1 MDTEDK
7 QSHKSKLIWLVF
19 LGIIIGL
26 GAIGGFVIWPQLS
39 LKTPADVIIVKAVD
53 GPIKVKPL
61 DPGGTTV
68 AHQDLLVIDM
78 LKNGVVNSDEVETL
92 RPLLSSPEPP
102 PIDVGKPEN
111 STDRASSQTDKMAT
125 TDKVPAP
132 ASKAGNAS
140 TLSVTPPEADTEKPK
155 PKPKPEKT
163 IAQASAKQGDGP
175 AFVIQLAAF
184 RSAEKAEE
192 IANLLSEKHSSRLES
207 IKLQTMRIDTG
218 ANGIFFR
225 VVSPPLPRSVAETAC
240 AKLRRAG
247 QDCFLRKF
255 TAPDG

>member
-61 DPGGTTV
+61 DPGGATV

-78 LKNGVVNSDEVETL
+78 LKNGVVNTDEVETL
-92 RPLLSSPEPP
+92 RPVLSSPEPP
-102 PIDVGKPEN
+102 PIDGGKPEN
-111 STDRASSQTDKMAT
+111 ATDQASSQTGNMAT
-125 TDKVPAP
+125 VDKVPAP
-132 ASKAGNAS
+132 ASEAGNAS
-140 TLSVTPPEADTEKPK
+140 TPSVTTPKADTAK

-163 IAQASAKQGDGP
+163 IAQAPTKQGDGP

-207 IKLQTMRIDTG
+207 IKLQTMRLDTG

-225 VVSPPLPRSVAETAC
+225 VVSPPLPRSVAKTAC

>member
-78 LKNGVVNSDEVETL
+78 LKNGVVNTDEVETL
-92 RPLLSSPEPP
+92 RPELSSPEPP
-102 PIDVGKPEN
+102 PIDGGKPEN
-111 STDRASSQTDKMAT
+111 STDQASSQTDNMAT
-125 TDKVPAP
+125 ADKVPAP
-132 ASKAGNAS
+132 ASEAGNAS
-140 TLSVTPPEADTEKPK
+140 TPSVTTPKTDTEK

-163 IAQASAKQGDGP
+163 IAQTKQGDGP

-207 IKLQTMRIDTG
+207 IKLQTMRLDTG

>member
-39 LKTPADVIIVKAVD
+39 LKTPADVIIVKAVV
-53 GPIKVKPL
+53 GPIKVRPL
-61 DPGGTTV
+61 DSEGTTV

-78 LKNGVVNSDEVETL
+78 LKNGVVNTDEVETL
-92 RPLLSSPEPP
+92 RPVLSSPEPP
-102 PIDVGKPEN
+102 PIDGGKPEN
-111 STDRASSQTDKMAT
+111 ATDQASSQTGNMVT
-125 TDKVPAP
+125 VDKVPAP
-132 ASKAGNAS
+132 ANEAGNAS
-140 TLSVTPPEADTEKPK
+140 TLSVTTPKADTAK

-163 IAQASAKQGDGP
+163 IAQAPTKQGDGP

-184 RSAEKAEE
+184 RSAEKAKE

-207 IKLQTMRIDTG
+207 IKLQTMRLDTG

-225 VVSPPLPRSVAETAC
+225 VVSPPLQRSVAETAC

>member
-7 QSHKSKLIWLVF
+7 QSHKSKPIWLVF

-26 GAIGGFVIWPQLS
+26 GAIGGFVIWPELS

-61 DPGGTTV
+61 DPGGATV

-78 LKNGVVNSDEVETL
+78 LKNGVVNTDEVETL
-92 RPLLSSPEPP
+92 RPELSSPEPP
-102 PIDVGKPEN
+102 PIDGGKPEN
-111 STDRASSQTDKMAT
+111 STVQASSQTVNMAT
-125 TDKVPAP
+125 ANKVPAP
-132 ASKAGNAS
+132 ASEAGDVS
-140 TLSVTPPEADTEKPK
+140 TPSVTTPKTRTEKPK
-155 PKPKPEKT
+155 PNPEKT

-207 IKLQTMRIDTG
+207 IKLQTMRLDTG

-225 VVSPPLPRSVAETAC
+225 VVSPPLPRLVAETAC

>member
-61 DPGGTTV
+61 DPGGATV

-78 LKNGVVNSDEVETL
+78 LKNGVVNTDELETL
-92 RPLLSSPEPP
+92 RPVLSSPEPP
-102 PIDVGKPEN
+102 PIDGGKPEN
-111 STDRASSQTDKMAT
+111 ATDQASLQTGNMAT
-125 TDKVPAP
+125 ADKVPAP
-132 ASKAGNAS
+132 ASEAGNAS
-140 TLSVTPPEADTEKPK
+140 TPSVTTPKADAAK

-163 IAQASAKQGDGP
+163 IAQAPTKQGDGP

-207 IKLQTMRIDTG
+207 IKLQTMRLDTG

-225 VVSPPLPRSVAETAC
+225 VVSPPLPRLVAETAC

>member
-7 QSHKSKLIWLVF
+7 QSHQLKLIWLVF
-19 LGIIIGL
+19 LSIIIGL

-68 AHQDLLVIDM
+68 AYQDLLVIDM
-78 LKNGVVNSDEVETL
+78 LKNGVVNTDEVETL
-92 RPLLSSPEPP
+92 RPVLSSPEPP
-102 PIDVGKPEN
+102 PIDGGKPEN
-111 STDRASSQTDKMAT
+111 FTDRASSQTDNMVT

-132 ASKAGNAS
+132 ASEAGNES
-140 TLSVTPPEADTEKPK
+140 TPSVTPPKTDTEK

-163 IAQASAKQGDGP
+163 IAQASIKQGDGP

-184 RSAEKAEE
+184 RSAEKAKE

-207 IKLQTMRIDTG
+207 IKLQTMRLDTG

-225 VVSPPLPRSVAETAC
+225 VVSPPLPRLVAETAC

>member
-7 QSHKSKLIWLVF
+7 QSHKSKMLWLVF
-19 LGIIIGL
+19 LGLIIGL
-26 GAIGGFVIWPQLS
+26 FAIGGFVIWPQLS

-61 DPGGTTV
+61 DPGGATV
-68 AHQDLLVIDM
+68 AHQNLLVIDM
-78 LKNGVVNSDEVETL
+78 LKNGVVNTDEVETL
-92 RPLLSSPEPP
+92 RPVLSSPEPP
-102 PIDVGKPEN
+102 PIDGGKPEN
-111 STDRASSQTDKMAT
+111 SSDQASSQTDNMAAA
-125 TDKVPAP
+125 DKVLAP
-132 ASKAGNAS
+132 ASEADKAHAP
-140 TLSVTPPEADTEKPK
+140 SVTKPKTDTEK

-163 IAQASAKQGDGP
+163 IAQAPTKQGDEP

-207 IKLQTMRIDTG
+207 IKLQTMRLDTG

-225 VVSPPLPRSVAETAC
+225 VVSPPLPRLVAETAC

>member
-1 MDTEDK
+1 MDK

-19 LGIIIGL
+19 LSIIIGL

-78 LKNGVVNSDEVETL
+78 LKNGVVNTDEVETL
-92 RPLLSSPEPP
+92 RPVLSSPEPP
-102 PIDVGKPEN
+102 PIDGGKPEN
-111 STDRASSQTDKMAT
+111 STDQASSQTDNMAAAE
-125 TDKVPAP
+125 KVPAL
-132 ASKAGNAS
+132 ASATDNAS
-140 TLSVTPPEADTEKPK
+140 TPSIKTPETDNEK
-155 PKPKPEKT
+155 PKPKPEKM

-184 RSAEKAEE
+184 RNAEKAEE

-207 IKLQTMRIDTG
+207 VKLQTMRLDNG

-225 VVSPPLPRSVAETAC
+225 VVSPPLPRSVAETTC

>member
-39 LKTPADVIIVKAVD
+39 LKTPTDVIIVKAVD

-61 DPGGTTV
+61 DPGGATV

-78 LKNGVVNSDEVETL
+78 LKNGVVNTDEVETL
-92 RPLLSSPEPP
+92 RPVLSSPEPP
-102 PIDVGKPEN
+102 PIDGGKPEN
-111 STDRASSQTDKMAT
+111 ATDQASSQTGNMAT
-125 TDKVPAP
+125 VDKVPAP
-132 ASKAGNAS
+132 ASEAGNAS
-140 TLSVTPPEADTEKPK
+140 TPSVTTPKTDTEK

-163 IAQASAKQGDGP
+163 ITHAPTKQGDGP

-207 IKLQTMRIDTG
+207 IKLQTMRLDTG

-225 VVSPPLPRSVAETAC
+225 VVSPPLPRLVAETAC

>member
-26 GAIGGFVIWPQLS
+26 GAIGGVAIWPQLS

-61 DPGGTTV
+61 APGGTTV

-78 LKNGVVNSDEVETL
+78 LKNGVANTDEVETL
-92 RPLLSSPEPP
+92 HPVLSSPEPP

-111 STDRASSQTDKMAT
+111 SNDQASSQIGNMAAA
-125 TDKVPAP
+125 DKVPAS
-132 ASKAGNAS
+132 ASETDYAS
-140 TLSVTPPEADTEKPK
+140 TPSVKTPETDNKK

-184 RSAEKAEE
+184 RSAEKAEV

-207 IKLQTMRIDTG
+207 IKLQTMRLDNG

-225 VVSPPLPRSVAETAC
+225 VVSPPLPRSLAETAC

-255 TAPDG
+255 TASDG

>member
-19 LGIIIGL
+19 LGIVIAF
-26 GAIGGFVIWPQLS
+26 GAIGGFVIWPQLL
-39 LKTPADVIIVKAVD
+39 LKTPADVIIVKAVE

-61 DPGGTTV
+61 DPGGTAV
-68 AHQDLLVIDM
+68 AHQGLLVIDM
-78 LKNGVVNSDEVETL
+78 LKNGVVNTDEVETL
-92 RPLLSSPEPP
+92 RPVSSSPEPP
-102 PIDVGKPEN
+102 PIDGGKPQN
-111 STDRASSQTDKMAT
+111 YTDQAASQTDNMAAAG
-125 TDKVPAP
+125 KVPAP
-132 ASKAGNAS
+132 AGEAGNAS
-140 TLSVTPPEADTEKPK
+140 APSVTTLKTDTEK

-163 IAQASAKQGDGP
+163 ITQAPTKKDDGP

-184 RSAEKAEE
+184 KSAEKAGE

-207 IKLQTMRIDTG
+207 IRLQTMRLDTG

-255 TAPDG
+255 IASDE

>member
-1 MDTEDK
+1 MNTENK
-7 QSHKSKLIWLVF
+7 ETRKSKLTRFGIGGAIIWL
-19 LGIIIGL
+19 GTIG
-26 GAIGGFVIWPQLS
+26 AFVVWPQLS
-39 LKTPADVIIVKAVD
+39 LKTPADVVIIKAVD

-61 DPGGTTV
+61 DAGGTTV

-78 LKNGVVNSDEVETL
+78 LKNGVVNTDEVETL
-92 RPLLSSPEPP
+92 RPVLSSPEPP
-102 PIDVGKPEN
+102 PIDGGKPEN
-111 STDRASSQTDKMAT
+111 STDQASLQTDNMAT

-132 ASKAGNAS
+132 ESEAGNAS
-140 TLSVTPPEADTEKPK
+140 TPSVTTPKTGTEKPK
-155 PKPKPEKT
+155 PKLEKT

-192 IANLLSEKHSSRLES
+192 IANLLSEKHNSRLES
-207 IKLQTMRIDTG
+207 IKLQTMRLDNG

>member
-39 LKTPADVIIVKAVD
+39 LKTPADVIIVKAVE

-61 DPGGTTV
+61 DPGGTAV

-78 LKNGVVNSDEVETL
+78 LKNGVVNTDEVETL
-92 RPLLSSPEPP
+92 RPVLSSPEPP
-102 PIDVGKPEN
+102 PIDGGKPEN
-111 STDRASSQTDKMAT
+111 STDQASSQIDNMAAA
-125 TDKVPAP
+125 DKVPAT
-132 ASKAGNAS
+132 AN
-140 TLSVTPPEADTEKPK
+140 EADKAHTPSVATPKIDTKK

-163 IAQASAKQGDGP
+163 IVQVPTKQGDGP

-207 IKLQTMRIDTG
+207 IKLQTMRLDTG

-255 TAPDG
+255 TAPDV

>member
-19 LGIIIGL
+19 IGIIIGL
-26 GAIGGFVIWPQLS
+26 GAIGGIVIWPQLS

-61 DPGGTTV
+61 DPGGATV

-78 LKNGVVNSDEVETL
+78 LKNGVVNTDEVETL
-92 RPLLSSPEPP
+92 RPELSSPEPP
-102 PIDVGKPEN
+102 PIDGGKTEN
-111 STDRASSQTDKMAT
+111 STDQASSQTGNMAT
-125 TDKVPAP
+125 VDKVPAP
-132 ASKAGNAS
+132 ASEAGNAS
-140 TLSVTPPEADTEKPK
+140 TPSVTTPKTDTEKPK
-155 PKPKPEKT
+155 PEPEKA
-163 IAQASAKQGDGP
+163 IAQAPTKRGDGP

-192 IANLLSEKHSSRLES
+192 IANLLSEKHSSRLEG
-207 IKLQTMRIDTG
+207 IKLQTMRLDTG

-225 VVSPPLPRSVAETAC
+225 VVSPPLPRFVAETAC

>member
-61 DPGGTTV
+61 DPGGATV

-78 LKNGVVNSDEVETL
+78 LKNGVVNTDEVETL
-92 RPLLSSPEPP
+92 RPVLSSPEPP
-102 PIDVGKPEN
+102 PIDGGKPEN
-111 STDRASSQTDKMAT
+111 ATDQASSQTDNMAAA
-125 TDKVPAP
+125 DKVPAP
-132 ASKAGNAS
+132 AGEVGNAS
-140 TLSVTPPEADTEKPK
+140 TPSVTTPKTDTEK

-163 IAQASAKQGDGP
+163 IAQAPTKQGDGP

-207 IKLQTMRIDTG
+207 IKLQTMRLDNG

>member
-78 LKNGVVNSDEVETL
+78 LKNGVVNTDEVETL
-92 RPLLSSPEPP
+92 RPVLSSPEPP
-102 PIDVGKPEN
+102 PIDGGKPEN
-111 STDRASSQTDKMAT
+111 STDQASSQTDNMAT

-132 ASKAGNAS
+132 ASEAGNAS
-140 TLSVTPPEADTEKPK
+140 TPSVTTPKTDTEK

-207 IKLQTMRIDTG
+207 IKLQTMRLDTG

>member
-61 DPGGTTV
+61 DPGGATV

-78 LKNGVVNSDEVETL
+78 LKNGVVNTDEVETL
-92 RPLLSSPEPP
+92 RPVLSSPEPP
-102 PIDVGKPEN
+102 PIDGGKPEN
-111 STDRASSQTDKMAT
+111 STDQASLQTDNMAAAEKVSALASE
-125 TDKVPAP
+125 TD
-132 ASKAGNAS
+132 NAS
-140 TLSVTPPEADTEKPK
+140 TPSVKTPETDNEK
-155 PKPKPEKT
+155 PKPKPEKK

-184 RSAEKAEE
+184 RNAEKAEE

-207 IKLQTMRIDTG
+207 IKLQTMRLNTG

-225 VVSPPLPRSVAETAC
+225 VVSPPLPRSVAENAC

-255 TAPDG
+255 TAPER

>member
-1 MDTEDK
+1 MDTEYK

-26 GAIGGFVIWPQLS
+26 SAIGGFVIWPQLS

-53 GPIKVKPL
+53 GPIKVTPL

-78 LKNGVVNSDEVETL
+78 LKNGVVNTDEVETL
-92 RPLLSSPEPP
+92 RPVLSSPEPP
-102 PIDVGKPEN
+102 PIDGGKPEN
-111 STDRASSQTDKMAT
+111 ATDQASSQTVNMAT
-125 TDKVPAP
+125 VDKVPAP
-132 ASKAGNAS
+132 ASEAGNAS
-140 TLSVTPPEADTEKPK
+140 TPSVTTPKADTAK

-163 IAQASAKQGDGP
+163 IAQASAKQGNGP

-184 RSAEKAEE
+184 RGAEKAEE

-207 IKLQTMRIDTG
+207 IKLQTMRLDTG

-225 VVSPPLPRSVAETAC
+225 VVSPPLPRLVAETAC

>member
-78 LKNGVVNSDEVETL
+78 LKNGVVNTDEFETL
-92 RPLLSSPEPP
+92 RPVLSSPEPP
-102 PIDVGKPEN
+102 PIDGGKPKN
-111 STDRASSQTDKMAT
+111 FTDQASSQTDNTAAA
-125 TDKVPAP
+125 DKVPP
-132 ASKAGNAS
+132 SASETDNAS
-140 TLSVTPPEADTEKPK
+140 TPSVKTPKTDKKK

-192 IANLLSEKHSSRLES
+192 IANLLSEKHISRLES
-207 IKLQTMRIDTG
+207 IKLQTMRLDTG

>member
-78 LKNGVVNSDEVETL
+78 LKNGVVNTDEVETL
-92 RPLLSSPEPP
+92 RPVLSSPEPP
-102 PIDVGKPEN
+102 PIDGGKPEN
-111 STDRASSQTDKMAT
+111 STDQASSQTDNMAT
-125 TDKVPAP
+125 ADKVPAP
-132 ASKAGNAS
+132 ASEAGNAS
-140 TLSVTPPEADTEKPK
+140 TPSVTTPKTDTEK

-207 IKLQTMRIDTG
+207 IKLQTMRLDTG

>member
-61 DPGGTTV
+61 DPGGATV

-78 LKNGVVNSDEVETL
+78 LKNGVVNTDEVETL
-92 RPLLSSPEPP
+92 RPVLSSPEPP
-102 PIDVGKPEN
+102 PIDGGKPEN
-111 STDRASSQTDKMAT
+111 ATDQASSQTGNMAT
-125 TDKVPAP
+125 VDKVPAP
-132 ASKAGNAS
+132 ASEAGNAS
-140 TLSVTPPEADTEKPK
+140 TPSVTTPKTGTKKPE
-155 PKPKPEKT
+155 PKPEKT
-163 IAQASAKQGDGP
+163 IAQASVEQGDGP

-184 RSAEKAEE
+184 RSAETAAE
-192 IANLLSEKHSSRLES
+192 IANLLSEKHSSRLKS
-207 IKLQTMRIDTG
+207 IKLQTMRLDTG

-225 VVSPPLPRSVAETAC
+225 VVSPPLPRLVAETAC

-255 TAPDG
+255 TSPDG

>member
-39 LKTPADVIIVKAVD
+39 LKTPADVIIVKDVD
-53 GPIKVKPL
+53 SPIKVKPL

-78 LKNGVVNSDEVETL
+78 LKNGVVNTDEVETL
-92 RPLLSSPEPP
+92 RPVLSSPEPP
-102 PIDVGKPEN
+102 PIDGGKPEN
-111 STDRASSQTDKMAT
+111 ATDQASSQTGNMA
-125 TDKVPAP
+125 KVPAL
-132 ASKAGNAS
+132 ASEAGNAS
-140 TLSVTPPEADTEKPK
+140 TPSVTTPKADTAK

-163 IAQASAKQGDGP
+163 IAQAPTKQGDGP

-207 IKLQTMRIDTG
+207 VKLQTMRLDNG

-225 VVSPPLPRSVAETAC
+225 VVSPPLPRPVAETAC